1 MWKDILRGLCWIT
14 GSGELDI
21 VPGLVFTMWITRTS
35 SRDTPRT
42 PFSGSKTSWL
52 PINYIIIMD
61 GQDSSI
67 FGTDVSRISICDFW
81 MVNYFPTRTNELVLS
96 SERKKLYPN
105 HDTTSLWLLQT
116 TKHTNIQIWNY
127 HFKTLFSHSNLIKK
141 YYFKKQQPLKIL
153 LIKRKTIQL
162 KSTYT
167 AIHSNDTDFLGTSP
181 LPRTIIIERGT

>member
-61 GQDSSI
+61 GKDSSI
-67 FGTDVSRISICDFW
+67 FGTDVSRISLLF
-81 MVNYFPTRTNELVLS
+81 YFMLIYLWFLDGQLFSNTNE
-96 SERKKLYPN
+96 R
-105 HDTTSLWLLQT
+105 TSAFQWE
-116 TKHTNIQIWNY
+116 K
-127 HFKTLFSHSNLIKK
+127 KTLPKSRHDFSLIVTNYKTYKHSNLKLS
-141 YYFKKQQPLKIL
+141 FQ
-153 LIKRKTIQL
+153 
-162 KSTYT
+162 
-167 AIHSNDTDFLGTSP
+167 N
-181 LPRTIIIERGT
+181 IIFTL

>member
-67 FGTDVSRISICDFW
+67 FGTDVSRISISDFW
-81 MVNYFPTRTNELVLS
+81 MVNYFPTRTNE
-96 SERKKLYPN
+96 R
-105 HDTTSLWLLQT
+105 TSAFQWE
-116 TKHTNIQIWNY
+116 K
-127 HFKTLFSHSNLIKK
+127 KTLPKSPHDFSLIVTNYKTYKHSNLKLS
-141 YYFKKQQPLKIL
+141 FQ
-153 LIKRKTIQL
+153 
-162 KSTYT
+162 
-167 AIHSNDTDFLGTSP
+167 N
-181 LPRTIIIERGT
+181 IIFTL